1 MAHVTSLRQRA
12 RGTEEPPETS
22 RHQVVLA
29 GDTMSALRDLAD
41 RRGITLSEAV
51 RRAISAWEFLENQR
65 DRGADLAVVEE
76 LPNGD
81 TKVTNVV
88 LLG

>member
-12 RGTEEPPETS
+12 RGTDDPPESS
-22 RHQVVLA
+22 RLQVVLA
-29 GDTMSALRDLAD
+29 GDTMAALRDLAD
-41 RRGITLSEAV
+41 RRGITVSEAV
-51 RRAISAWEFLENQR
+51 RRAISAWEFIEEQR
-65 DRGADLAVVEE
+65 DRGAELAVIEE

>member
-1 MAHVTSLRQRA
+1 MA
-12 RGTEEPPETS
+12 
-22 RHQVVLA
+22 
-29 GDTMSALRDLAD
+29 ALRDLAD
-41 RRGITLSEAV
+41 RRGITVSEAV
-51 RRAISAWEFLENQR
+51 RRAISAWEFIEEQR
-65 DRGADLAVVEE
+65 DRGAELAVIEE